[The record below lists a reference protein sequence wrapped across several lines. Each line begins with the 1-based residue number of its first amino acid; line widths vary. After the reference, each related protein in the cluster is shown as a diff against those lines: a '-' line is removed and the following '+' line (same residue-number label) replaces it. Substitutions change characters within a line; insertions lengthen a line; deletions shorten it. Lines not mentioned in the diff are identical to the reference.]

1 MSALDETAIRTQ
13 LSTTAQQALRAMH
26 IFAELDS
33 TNRWAL
39 AHGQC
44 GDVCLAEQQSAGRG
58 RRGKV
63 WQSPAGSNIYL
74 SLRWCFA
81 SVPPQLSLLSLVTGV
96 AVAEALS
103 DCGIVGHKLKWP
115 NDLYYDGKKFAG
127 ILLESVGTLEQVVIG
142 IGINV
147 NMLPSADL
155 SIEQAWTSLQ
165 LMTQQAWERNRLIA
179 ALLNRLLT
187 RLQGFA
193 QMRFADFQQ
202 DWQRWD
208 MLQGQTVQIIENTT
222 SYQGYACGIDAHG
235 QLRVRLPNGL
245 SKQLTAAEVSVRRA

>member
-1 MSALDETAIRTQ
+1 MSVLDEAAIRAG
-13 LSTTAQQALRAMH
+13 LNAASLQALH
-26 IFAELDS
+26 GIHVFAELDS

-44 GDVCLAEQQSAGRG
+44 GDVCLAELQSAGRG
-58 RRGKV
+58 RRGRV
-63 WQSPAGSNIYL
+63 WHSPAGSNIYL

-81 SVPPQLSLLSLVTGV
+81 GVPAQLSLLSLVTGV

-155 SIEQAWTSLQ
+155 AIEQAWTSLQ
-165 LMTQQAWERNRLIA
+165 LIAQQPWERNRLIA
-179 ALLNRLLT
+179 ALLNRLLA
-187 RLQGFA
+187 RLQGFP
-193 QMRFADFQQ
+193 QMAFTQFQQ
-202 DWQRWD
+202 DWQHWD
-208 MLQGQTVQIIENTT
+208 MLQGQTIQVLEQTN
-222 SYQGYACGIDAHG
+222 SYHGYACGIDTQG
-235 QLRVRLPNGL
+235 QLIVRLPNGL
-245 SKQLTAAEVSVRRA
+245 SKHLTAAEVSVRRA